1 MLILRGM
8 FTPETPA
15 ALARPKAPKAR
26 AAPATPSPDA
36 RKRGRP
42 PKGEGETR
50 VRELPGI
57 TVRAEPDLLA
67 RLDAIVAWRNRR
79 LAAEGASTSRGAVT
93 TIALREFCDRAEAA
107 ARAAQ
112 GGTGA
117 P

>member
-1 MLILRGM
+1 M
-8 FTPETPA
+8 TAHTTPA
-15 ALARPKAPKAR
+15 AAARPKAPKAR
-26 AAPATPSPDA
+26 AAPATPARTEAPDA
-36 RKRGRP
+36 RRRGRP

-107 ARAAQ
+107 MRAEQ
-112 GGTGA
+112 EGA
-117 P
+117 AP

>member
-50 VRELPGI
+50 IRGLPVI
-57 TVRAEPDLLA
+57 TVRADPELLA
-67 RLDAIVAWRNRR
+67 RLDAVVAWRNRK
-79 LAAEGASTSRGAVT
+79 LAAEGATTSRGAVT
-93 TIALREFCDRAEAA
+93 TIALREYVDRAEATM
-107 ARAAQ
+107 RAEQ
-112 GGTGA
+112 ET
-117 P
+117 PK

>member
-1 MLILRGM
+1 M
-8 FTPETPA
+8 TAHTTPA
-15 ALARPKAPKAR
+15 AAARPKAPKAR
-26 AAPATPSPDA
+26 AAPATPARTEAPDA
-36 RKRGRP
+36 RRRGRP

-107 ARAAQ
+107 MRAEHE
-112 GGTGA
+112 GGGA
-117 P
+117 T